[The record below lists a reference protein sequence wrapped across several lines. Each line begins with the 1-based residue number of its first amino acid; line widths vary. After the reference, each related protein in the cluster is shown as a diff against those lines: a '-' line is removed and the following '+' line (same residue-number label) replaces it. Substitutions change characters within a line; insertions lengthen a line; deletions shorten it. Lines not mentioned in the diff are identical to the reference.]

1 MRCSWQ
7 SFTTVLNVIPL
18 GTCSHFFSE
27 MNWDISTCDKQY
39 GEWCFGQRKLFIYIC
54 DSGGSVKLSVLLK
67 QSSPLASR
75 KSELEAKNWL
85 MSQTYPCL
93 VVVKDFNGEIA
104 GVRIDL
110 RKILSTISRERFLSK
125 CSGKVFWEGS
135 SGIFVKDSCKRTAM
149 ANATTRTTFWPG
161 KQREDK
167 RIWTG

>member
-1 MRCSWQ
+1 MVFW
-7 SFTTVLNVIPL
+7 
-18 GTCSHFFSE
+18 
-27 MNWDISTCDKQY
+27 
-39 GEWCFGQRKLFIYIC
+39 QRKLFIYIC
-54 DSGGSVKLSVLLK
+54 DSGGSVKPSVLLK

-85 MSQTYPCL
+85 MSQAYPCL

-110 RKILSTISRERFLSK
+110 RKILSTISQERFLSK

-149 ANATTRTTFWPG
+149 ANATTRTTF
-161 KQREDK
+161 
-167 RIWTG
+167 